1 MLQNPYFPGL
11 HPGPRWESLQ
21 RSLRPLTYGE
31 GLIAPHQEP
40 HPALGP
46 SGLVSM
52 GFKLV
57 SRGRFAAGGE
67 WRGGEERTRRRG
79 RGEGKGKGIGK
90 GKREKSG
97 EGGTVPW
104 SVGNRRPW
112 WFSRFM

>member
-67 WRGGEERTRRRG
+67 WMGGEKRTRRRG
-79 RGEGKGKGIGK
+79 EGKGRERRDREGE
-90 GKREKSG
+90 KREVG
-97 EGGTVPW
+97 E
-104 SVGNRRPW
+104 
-112 WFSRFM
+112 